1 MAENF
6 QPSDNTQIIGGKK
19 GGGVKALVKGV
30 VGIVGLAAV
39 ALFVG
44 AKFLNIG
51 ICKKILKMA
60 GL

>member
-1 MAENF
+1 M
-6 QPSDNTQIIGGKK
+6 

-39 ALFVG
+39 AVFVG

-51 ICKKILKMA
+51 IFKKILKMA